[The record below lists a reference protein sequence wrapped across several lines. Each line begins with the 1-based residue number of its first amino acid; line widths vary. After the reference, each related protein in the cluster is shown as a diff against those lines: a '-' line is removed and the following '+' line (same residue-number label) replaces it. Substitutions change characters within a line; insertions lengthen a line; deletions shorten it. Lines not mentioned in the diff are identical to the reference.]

1 MSVAPSPAPPLRDA
15 RIVVLGGGPSGLAV
29 ARLLQMRGVGALVL
43 ERDAGPH
50 ARTQGGSLDLTEDGG
65 QHAVR
70 EMGLQ
75 DEFTA
80 LSRPHGQTL
89 RVLDTAARTLLDI
102 DQTDFEPSR
111 PEIDRVTLRQMLL
124 DALPAGTVRWS
135 TTVSGIT
142 PLPGR
147 GYRVELPDGTG
158 FDADLVIGCDGIGS
172 CARPLR
178 TPVRP
183 TYCGVTFIRGDIA
196 RPDPASFVSR
206 RVGEGSMF
214 AIGVN
219 KAVLAQRN
227 GDGSIHIY
235 VALRTGADPSYSRG
249 SAVQDEDM
257 LLAELHA
264 FLDGWSP
271 EIHGIL
277 DQVDG
282 GFSYWPLHTVPTHQ
296 EWSPHRGLTLVGD
309 AAHVMPPFTG
319 QGVNMALLDALE
331 LVDALTARP
340 SDIDGAIASYEAA
353 MLRRMA
359 GVVAEANAAG
369 DHLLSADGPAA
380 LLGDFGATA

>member
-1 MSVAPSPAPPLRDA
+1 M
-15 RIVVLGGGPSGLAV
+15 VLGGGPSGLAV
-29 ARLLQMRGVGALVL
+29 ARLLQMRGVPALVL
-43 ERDAGPH
+43 ERDTGPH

-89 RVLDTAARTLLDI
+89 RILDTTARMLLDI
-102 DQTDFEPSR
+102 DQADFEPSR
-111 PEIDRVTLRQMLL
+111 PEIDRVTLRQILL
-124 DALPAGTVRWS
+124 DALPSGTVRWS
-135 TTVSGIT
+135 TTVTEIT

-158 FDADLVIGCDGIGS
+158 VDADLVIGCDGIGS

-196 RPDPASFVSR
+196 RPDPASFVAR
-206 RVGEGSMF
+206 HVGEGSMF
-214 AIGVN
+214 AVGVN

-235 VALRTGADPSYSRG
+235 VALRTDADPSHFRG
-249 SAVQDEDM
+249 STVSDEDV

-282 GFSYWPLHTVPTHQ
+282 GFSYWPLHTVPIHQ

-331 LVDALTARP
+331 LVDALTALP
-340 SDIDGAIASYEAA
+340 SDIEAAIASYEAA

-380 LLGDFGATA
+380 LLSNFGATA